1 MLSRAETSQADPN
14 AFGIVQRE
22 LDRRTVVIAIEGE
35 LDLAK
40 APRLKWAIVELF
52 EAGYSQLVV
61 DLSLTTFMDS
71 TAIGVL
77 IALNRSLDVG
87 SRLAIACAQPNVLR
101 IFELSGMDDVL
112 AIFST
117 LDEALA
123 YVQGQAAR
131 AG

>member
-1 MLSRAETSQADPN
+1 MLLECVELFVPEVPIA
-14 AFGIVQRE
+14 RE
-22 LDRRTVVIAIEGE
+22 
-35 LDLAK
+35 
-40 APRLKWAIVELF
+40 PSVELF

-112 AIFST
+112 ASFST

-123 YVQGQAAR
+123 YVQGQDAR